1 MNGKRRTMLRLA
13 WHLARPYWSSDERR
27 TAWALVLAVIA
38 LNLGNV
44 AVSVL
49 INKWYN
55 AFYNALQRFDAHAF
69 FYDIGIFCVLA
80 ASSVVMSVYAYYLRQ
95 MLQIRWRRWLTG
107 RYLDH
112 WLGESRYYRL
122 QLDRQ
127 TTDNPDQRIADD
139 LNYFVQYVASLSLG
153 LLTSAVSVV
162 SFMVILVGLSGPAAI
177 PLGPLGTLHLP
188 AYLAWAALLYAAF
201 GTWFAVKIGYPLVPL
216 NFAQQ
221 RFEADFR
228 YSLVRLRENAES
240 VALYGGEPPE
250 RAVFDGRFGN
260 VFANYWRI
268 MKRQKKLNWF
278 TSWYTQ
284 VAIIFPY
291 VVVAPRYFAKQ
302 IALGGLMQVGDAF
315 GNVQSSLSFIVNS
328 YTDIAT
334 WSAVTERLTT
344 FDQRMQEI
352 EASLRAPQPIRLRRE
367 GSGIDIRNLDLDLP
381 DGAPLLRGVSLAVDP
396 GRSLLITG
404 PSGCGK
410 STLLRAAAGIWPY
423 GRGEVRLG
431 GGRVLFL
438 PQRPYLPLGTL
449 RDALVYPQHET
460 FADEAG
466 LAAAL
471 DRVGLGALAPSL
483 AEDENWPLRLSL
495 GEQQRIAFARVLLTQ
510 PDFIFL
516 DEASSALDED
526 VEARLY
532 GLLRARHPDAAI
544 VSIGHRESLKA
555 LHDRVVDLTHFH
567 AGALVA
573 E

>member
-13 WHLARPYWSSDERR
+13 WHLARPYWSSDEGRI
-27 TAWALVLAVIA
+27 AWTLLIAVIG

-44 AVSVL
+44 GVSVL
-49 INKWYN
+49 INRWYN
-55 AFYNALQRFDAHAF
+55 KFYNALQQYNWHSFL
-69 FYDIGIFCVLA
+69 YLLGVFCVLA
-80 ASSVVMSVYAYYLRQ
+80 FASIVMSVYSVYLQQ

-112 WLGESRYYRL
+112 WLGDRRYYRL
-122 QLDRQ
+122 QLDRKV
-127 TTDNPDQRIADD
+127 TDNPDQRIADD
-139 LNYFVQYVASLSLG
+139 LRLFVSYVASLALG

-177 PLGPLGTLHLP
+177 PLGSLGTIYIP
-188 AYLAWAALLYAAF
+188 AYLAWAALLYAGL
-201 GTWFAVKIGYPLVPL
+201 GTWLTMKIGHPLVPL

-250 RAVFDGRFGN
+250 RAVFDGRFGS

-278 TSWYTQ
+278 TSGYSQ
-284 VAIIFPY
+284 VASIFPVL
-291 VVVAPRYFAKQ
+291 VVSPRYFAKQ
-302 IALGGLMQVGDAF
+302 IQLGGLMQVIDAF

-344 FDQRMQEI
+344 FEQRMQEI

-367 GSGIDIRNLDLDLP
+367 GAGVEVRNLDLDLP
-381 DGAPLLRGVSLAVDP
+381 DGAPLLRGVSLGVAP
-396 GRSLLITG
+396 GGSLLVTG
-404 PSGCGK
+404 PSGAGK

-423 GRGEVRLG
+423 GRGDVRLG
-431 GGRVLFL
+431 DGRTLFL

-449 RDALVYPQHET
+449 RDALIYPQHET
-460 FADEAG
+460 TTDDDR
-466 LAAAL
+466 LVDAL
-471 DRVGLGALAPSL
+471 RRVGLTELASSL
-483 AEDENWPLRLSL
+483 GEDQNWPMRLSL
-495 GEQQRIAFARVLLTQ
+495 GEQQRVAFARVLLAQ
-510 PDFIFL
+510 PDLIFL
-516 DEASSALDED
+516 DEASSALDEAD
-526 VEARLY
+526 EARLY
-532 GLLRARHPDAAI
+532 RLLRTRHPGAAI
-544 VSIGHRESLKA
+544 ISIGHRESLKA
-555 LHDRVVDLTHFH
+555 LHDRVIDLTHFH